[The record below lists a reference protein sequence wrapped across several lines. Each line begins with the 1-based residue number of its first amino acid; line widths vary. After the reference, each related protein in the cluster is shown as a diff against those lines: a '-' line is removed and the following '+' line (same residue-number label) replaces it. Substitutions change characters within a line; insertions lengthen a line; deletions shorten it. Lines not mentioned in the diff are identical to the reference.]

1 MLQRL
6 YIAQLFSPFSPFCC
20 FRNLNKK
27 SNVEKEEARL
37 LLEVICSTNIPKFV
51 TEDIPLFEQILVD
64 LFPGLTA
71 PSSEDKFL
79 QVISNVLFSSY
90 VACDV

>member
-1 MLQRL
+1 M
-6 YIAQLFSPFSPFCC
+6 
-20 FRNLNKK
+20 
-27 SNVEKEEARL
+27 
-37 LLEVICSTNIPKFV
+37 EVICSTNIPKFV